1 MGERIQMPLYHDE
14 DQTMLADTA
23 SSFMAEE
30 GNIAKQLR
38 HWRDRDCKDGFGHA
52 LWKQM
57 AEMGFTGM
65 LVAEDDGGLGMGH
78 VEAGIVLEEIGRNL
92 TPSPFLTSSV
102 LAATALKHGSD
113 DLKGRY
119 LPGLIEGESVFAVA
133 IDETAKHRPGRIGT
147 RAEKSGNGFRLT
159 GTKSF
164 VVQGAS
170 ADMIVVAAR
179 TSGSD
184 EDDEGITLFA
194 VPRDAANMSH
204 NPVRLVDSSVASHMT
219 FDGVDLDGGAVIG
232 EVDGGREVLN
242 AMLTAGRIG
251 AAAEGVGVAR
261 GAMDLT
267 IDYLKQRKQFGTLIG
282 EFQALQ
288 HRASHLYS
296 EVEIARAA
304 VFKAQQLLDASAQSA
319 ELMSSVAKAKVAK
332 TARLAVQEGV
342 QMHGG
347 IGMTDEYDIGLYMK
361 RDRALSE
368 FLGDAY
374 FHANRVAEL
383 SGY

>member
-1 MGERIQMPLYHDE
+1 
-14 DQTMLADTA
+14 MLADTA
-23 SSFMAEE
+23 SGFMADE

-38 HWRDRDCKDGFGHA
+38 HWRDRECKDGFGHG

-65 LVAEDDGGLGMGH
+65 LVDEDDGGLGMGH

-102 LAATALKHGSD
+102 LAVNALKHASD

-133 IDETAKHRPGRIGT
+133 VDETAKHRPQRITT
-147 RAEKSGNGFRLT
+147 RAEKSGNGFKLS
-159 GTKSF
+159 GSKSF
-164 VVQGAS
+164 VIHGAS
-170 ADMIVVAAR
+170 ADMLVVAAR

-184 EDDEGITLFA
+184 EDRDGITLFA

-204 NPVRLVDSSVASHMT
+204 DPVRLVDSSMATHT
-219 FDGVDLDGGAVIG
+219 RFDGVELDGDAVIG
-232 EVDGGREVLN
+232 EIDAGRDILD
-242 AMLTAGRIG
+242 AMLRAGRVG

-267 IDYLKQRKQFGTLIG
+267 LDYLKQRKQFGKLIG

-288 HRASHLYS
+288 HRAAHLYS
-296 EVEIARAA
+296 EVEIARA
-304 VFKAQQLLDASAQSA
+304 VTLKAQQLLDAGADSA

-332 TARLAVQEGV
+332 AAGLAVREGV

-361 RDRALSE
+361 RDRALQE
-368 FLGDAY
+368 FLGDQY